1 MFLQDE
7 FSFGWSMNRHRSS
20 CLQNILF
27 PSEEEEDLYKY
38 PESPSI
44 QITYQLK
51 KTGNE
56 RSSFQEHLM
65 RYFVINLPK
74 QIGPKL
80 VNLGS

>member
-1 MFLQDE
+1 
-7 FSFGWSMNRHRSS
+7 MNRHRSS

-44 QITYQLK
+44 QIT
-51 KTGNE
+51 
-56 RSSFQEHLM
+56 FQEHLM